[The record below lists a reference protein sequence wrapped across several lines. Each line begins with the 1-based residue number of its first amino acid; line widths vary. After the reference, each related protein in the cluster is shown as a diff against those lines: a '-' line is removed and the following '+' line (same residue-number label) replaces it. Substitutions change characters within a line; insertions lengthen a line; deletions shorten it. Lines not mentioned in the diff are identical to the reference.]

1 MTLHPHSKLLPSESE
16 IHQILYKAVKENPAN
31 YPTVLL
37 QIKVAHLMAKFINR
51 LEGEVTESIRR
62 MGDSIDKK

>member
-1 MTLHPHSKLLPSESE
+1 MTQQPRSKLLPSENE
-16 IHQILYKAVKENPAN
+16 IRQILDRVVKENPAN

-37 QIKVAHLMAKFINR
+37 QIEVARLMAKFINR

-62 MGDSIDKK
+62 MEDSIDKK